1 MKRIALLI
9 ALIGGFITAAPA
21 LAQNQTQIQG
31 VLNGNKTCVGCNL
44 FQAPFGY
51 MELQDANF
59 TGARLTQ
66 ATLTVTILTRA
77 HLSGANL
84 AHADMFGTVLTNAD
98 LSGADLTRTNLS
110 GSWLLGANLS
120 GATLSETVLVGARME
135 TTQGLT
141 QAMLNRACGDATT
154 RLPRGL
160 TIPNCQ

>member
-1 MKRIALLI
+1 MIRFGLI
-9 ALIGGFITAAPA
+9 AVIMGLMATAPA

-31 VLNGNKTCVGCNL
+31 VLNGNKTCTGCNL

-59 TGARLTQ
+59 AGARLTQ
-66 ATLTVTILTRA
+66 ATMTVTILTRA
-77 HLSGANL
+77 NLSGANL
-84 AHADMFGTVLTNAD
+84 AHADMFGTVLTNAN

-120 GATLSETVLVGARME
+120 GANLTETVLVGARME
-135 TTQGLT
+135 TSQGLT
-141 QAMLNRACGDATT
+141 QSMLNRACGDDTT

-160 TIPNCQ
+160 TIPNCR